1 MDIDKKKIGTI
12 YIVFIPLYLYYRSI
26 GEQYT
31 KAQGAHKSKGKNR
44 SSQSTAKSR
53 NAPFGQNSPIDK
65 PGILKCI
72 VTLHKK

>member
-1 MDIDKKKIGTI
+1 MTTS
-12 YIVFIPLYLYYRSI
+12 LSYYRFV

-31 KAQGAHKSKGKNR
+31 KAQGAHNSKGKNR

-72 VTLHKK
+72 VTLHKKWF